1 MTRGRV
7 HWYTK
12 GTGHGFIKPDD
23 GGPMAFVR
31 REDLAPGEEE
41 NLKLEQRLSFIS
53 LVGSIAPMV
62 GLDLHRDI
70 RLLIRGRQ
78 GCVINEEEEAQR

>member
-12 GTGHGFIKPDD
+12 GTGQGFIKPDD

-31 REDLAPGEEE
+31 REDIAAGEEE
-41 NLKLEQRLSFIS
+41 NLKDNDEESFE
-53 LVGSIAPMV
+53 VVQGTEGS
-62 GLDLHRDI
+62 
-70 RLLIRGRQ
+70 
-78 GCVINEEEEAQR
+78 EARNVSRV

>member
-12 GTGHGFIKPDD
+12 GTGRGFIKPDD

-31 REDLAPGEEE
+31 REDLAAGEEE
-41 NLKLEQRLSFIS
+41 NLKDNDEESFE
-53 LVGSIAPMV
+53 VVQGTEGS
-62 GLDLHRDI
+62 
-70 RLLIRGRQ
+70 
-78 GCVINEEEEAQR
+78 EARNVSRV

>member
-12 GTGHGFIKPDD
+12 GTGHGLIKVEAGD
-23 GGPMAFVR
+23 PMVLVR

-41 NLKLEQRLSFIS
+41 DLKENDEVSFE
-53 LVGSIAPMV
+53 VVEGTEGP
-62 GLDLHRDI
+62 
-70 RLLIRGRQ
+70 
-78 GCVINEEEEAQR
+78 EARNVSRV

>member
-12 GTGHGFIKPDD
+12 GTGHGFIKVED

-31 REDLAPGEEE
+31 RDDLAAGEEE
-41 NLKLEQRLSFIS
+41 DLKDNDEVSFE
-53 LVGSIAPMV
+53 VVERP
-62 GLDLHRDI
+62 
-70 RLLIRGRQ
+70 
-78 GCVINEEEEAQR
+78 EARNVSRV

>member
-1 MTRGRV
+1 LTRGRV

-31 REDLAPGEEE
+31 REDLAAGEEE
-41 NLKLEQRLSFIS
+41 NLKDNDEVSFE
-53 LVGSIAPMV
+53 VV
-62 GLDLHRDI
+62 
-70 RLLIRGRQ
+70 Q
-78 GCVINEEEEAQR
+78 GTEGPEARNVSRV

>member
-12 GTGHGFIKPDD
+12 GTGHGLIKVED
-23 GGPMAFVR
+23 GDPGDPMVFVR

-41 NLKLEQRLSFIS
+41 DLKDNDEVSFE
-53 LVGSIAPMV
+53 VVEGTEGP
-62 GLDLHRDI
+62 
-70 RLLIRGRQ
+70 
-78 GCVINEEEEAQR
+78 EAKNVSRV

>member
-12 GTGHGFIKPDD
+12 GTGHGLIKVED
-23 GGPMAFVR
+23 GDTMVFVR

-41 NLKLEQRLSFIS
+41 DLKANDEVSFE
-53 LVGSIAPMV
+53 MV
-62 GLDLHRDI
+62 EGTE
-70 RLLIRGRQ
+70 GP
-78 GCVINEEEEAQR
+78 EARNVSRV

>member
-1 MTRGRV
+1 LTRGRV

-31 REDLAPGEEE
+31 REDLAAGE
-41 NLKLEQRLSFIS
+41 
-53 LVGSIAPMV
+53 
-62 GLDLHRDI
+62 GLDAHDAAYVPGRFGI
-70 RLLIRGRQ
+70 IGGGRLPCGEVPAALPRQ
-78 GCVINEEEEAQR
+78 P

>member
-12 GTGHGFIKPDD
+12 GTGHGLIKVED
-23 GGPMAFVR
+23 GDPMVLVR

-41 NLKLEQRLSFIS
+41 DLKENDEVSFE
-53 LVGSIAPMV
+53 VVEGTEGP
-62 GLDLHRDI
+62 
-70 RLLIRGRQ
+70 
-78 GCVINEEEEAQR
+78 EARNVSRV